1 MRPGSSFLR
10 DLNRDVEVLGRI
22 GFTSIWTPFD
32 LMIVPAHS
40 SVLHA
45 GRTMRVN
52 VAAHP
57 LMVRN
62 PQVLKLVLDALAA
75 GREEIN
81 PSPTKETSRPSI

>member
-1 MRPGSSFLR
+1 
-10 DLNRDVEVLGRI
+10 VLGRVD
-22 GFTSIWTPFD
+22 FSSIWSPFD

-45 GRTMRVN
+45 GRTMWVN

-62 PQVLKLVLDALAA
+62 PHVMKLVLDALIAEQ
-75 GREEIN
+75 EEIS